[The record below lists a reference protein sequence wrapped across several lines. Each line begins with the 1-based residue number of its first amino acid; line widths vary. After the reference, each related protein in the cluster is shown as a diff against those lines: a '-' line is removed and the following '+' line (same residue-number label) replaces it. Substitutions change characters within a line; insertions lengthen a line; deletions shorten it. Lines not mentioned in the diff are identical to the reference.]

1 MLGKTKKLLVFWS
14 EENKTFLK
22 KTVILLRCVDEKL
35 ATMCIKLLQC
45 SQGRQAPVCR
55 RANILFLRAGK
66 RSFLF
71 FLLVCFACFWLSEK
85 NNKEKLSSK
94 HTKKCDQ

>member
-22 KTVILLRCVDEKL
+22 KTGILLRCVDEKL

-71 FLLVCFACFWLSEK
+71 FCWSVLLVCGCQK
-85 NNKEKLSSK
+85 KT
-94 HTKKCDQ
+94 TKKN

>member
-71 FLLVCFACFWLSEK
+71 FLLVCFACLWLSEK
-85 NNKEKLSSK
+85 KQQRKTEQQ
-94 HTKKCDQ
+94 TYKKM